1 MDNWFTSVP
10 LAEKLL
16 KQHKIT
22 VIGTIRKDK
31 KELPA
36 DFVNLKF
43 QDRKVN
49 SSLSLFSEN
58 VTAASYKATEKKL
71 ATLISTL
78 HDDEAIHPGSGKP
91 EIIMNY
97 NETKGVWMCWIVF
110 ARTLTPEGKPRDG
123 QWPSFKYAKYKRC
136 EFFRGFPP

>member
-97 NETKGVWMCWIVF
+97 NETKGGVDVLDRLCQDTNTG
-110 ARTLTPEGKPRDG
+110 RKTKR
-123 QWPSFKYAKYKRC
+123 WPMA
-136 EFFRGFPP
+136 FF